1 MILRDGHTLSD
12 ELEVAGIED
21 DVAFKQ
27 VSLDDNSE
35 DEIMAFSSEKQLG
48 AASANNRDISPH
60 QQVADELADSGDDIA
75 SSALPINSTSRR
87 KLRMVID
94 FEDDE

>member
-21 DVAFKQ
+21 DVAFKH

-48 AASANNRDISPH
+48 AASVNNRDISPH